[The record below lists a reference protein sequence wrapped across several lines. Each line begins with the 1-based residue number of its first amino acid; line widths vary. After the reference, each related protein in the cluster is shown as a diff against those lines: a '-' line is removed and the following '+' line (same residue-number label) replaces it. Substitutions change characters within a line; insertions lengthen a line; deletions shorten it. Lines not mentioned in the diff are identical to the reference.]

1 MVFSSDLPF
10 GDTIN
15 EARNI
20 LNRTENLLKV
30 PTGLEADQLEELNLG
45 PLTLKPSSD
54 GEGGGG
60 VFD

>member
-20 LNRTENLLKV
+20 VNRTENLLKV

-45 PLTLKPSSD
+45 PLNTKTI
-54 GEGGGG
+54 
-60 VFD
+60 